1 MALSAIDLYF
11 KDPQEPLRL
20 FKELEEENLFLI
32 QNAHET
38 VIELEAMEKRF
49 ADTRA
54 EMGAR
59 LEGLETVIAQLQQ
72 QLQQQRAKC
81 MQHRE
86 ELASQEQESDASA
99 ALQKLT
105 VHVSAIHAACG
116 FEKEASVDCLRML
129 EQIEARLDSHLAA
142 LAKHEAENP
151 ELVHQLERAKEKQ
164 RRERARQEKLT
175 QQHLKN
181 DERLQLSLRQS
192 SEAASRRP
200 RRPVMF
206 RSKPFHKQEEASSK
220 DTGESEAALDYE
232 LYFQ

>member
-1 MALSAIDLYF
+1 
-11 KDPQEPLRL
+11 
-20 FKELEEENLFLI
+20 
-32 QNAHET
+32 
-38 VIELEAMEKRF
+38 MEKRF

-59 LEGLETVIAQLQQ
+59 LAGLEAVIAQLQQ

-116 FEKEASVDCLRML
+116 FEKEASADCLRML

-142 LAKHEAENP
+142 LAKHEG
-151 ELVHQLERAKEKQ
+151 KK
-164 RRERARQEKLT
+164 
-175 QQHLKN
+175 
-181 DERLQLSLRQS
+181 
-192 SEAASRRP
+192 P
-200 RRPVMF
+200 RDK
-206 RSKPFHKQEEASSK
+206 SNQCSH
-220 DTGESEAALDYE
+220 
-232 LYFQ
+232 